1 MKKLF
6 FLFCTLQSF
15 WAYTQVTAEIEYNNV
30 RAIVNN
36 NGIFFNAGNPV
47 TGFVVPKD
55 EGVSSM
61 YSTSFWM
68 GGLNTD
74 NSLKLAALR
83 YAEGPEFSIG
93 PKSSNSTSDDFM
105 NKYNHVWRISQQEI
119 LDHQINYS
127 NQGYEVPWN
136 IATWPGN
143 GNTAY
148 GEANQLAPYIDANSD
163 GIYNPLQGDYPEI
176 RGNEALY
183 FMLNDYNNPHEESGG
198 SPIGVDIHVLTY
210 VFKSESEAPL
220 NNCVFISLKIR
231 NSGTNMLSDFY
242 VGFYNDFDLGDP
254 FDDYVASDS
263 LRNMTYAY
271 NGDNSDVPA
280 SGTIGYGSYLPA
292 QGCMFLN
299 HSMAK
304 SVYYY
309 NTTGPNGEP
318 STPEHYYNYLRGI
331 WKDNTEITE
340 GGSGYGGSVPANYF
354 YSGDPV
360 TNSGWTEIS
369 SENPPADRRMVM
381 STGPFTFLPGEQLCI
396 DVAFPFARSSQEYNN
411 VDAIVELRQAADFIQ
426 NFYDTNTFTCQTNT
440 VGLEENQS
448 AATTVS
454 VFPNPGNGLF
464 RINSADAISGIEL
477 YDSLG
482 KRVYSEDAIRNNQRS
497 IEVDLTKESKG
508 MYFYQTHNKDGKVFS
523 GKLIVE

>member
-148 GEANQLAPYIDANSD
+148 GEANQLAPD
-163 GIYNPLQGDYPEI
+163 
-176 RGNEALY
+176 R
-183 FMLNDYNNPHEESGG
+183 
-198 SPIGVDIHVLTY
+198 
-210 VFKSESEAPL
+210 
-220 NNCVFISLKIR
+220 
-231 NSGTNMLSDFY
+231 
-242 VGFYNDFDLGDP
+242 
-254 FDDYVASDS
+254 
-263 LRNMTYAY
+263 
-271 NGDNSDVPA
+271 
-280 SGTIGYGSYLPA
+280 
-292 QGCMFLN
+292 
-299 HSMAK
+299 K
-304 SVYYY
+304 SV
-309 NTTGPNGEP
+309 
-318 STPEHYYNYLRGI
+318 
-331 WKDNTEITE
+331 
-340 GGSGYGGSVPANYF
+340 V
-354 YSGDPV
+354 
-360 TNSGWTEIS
+360 
-369 SENPPADRRMVM
+369 
-381 STGPFTFLPGEQLCI
+381 
-396 DVAFPFARSSQEYNN
+396 
-411 VDAIVELRQAADFIQ
+411 
-426 NFYDTNTFTCQTNT
+426 
-440 VGLEENQS
+440 
-448 AATTVS
+448 
-454 VFPNPGNGLF
+454 
-464 RINSADAISGIEL
+464 
-477 YDSLG
+477 
-482 KRVYSEDAIRNNQRS
+482 
-497 IEVDLTKESKG
+497 
-508 MYFYQTHNKDGKVFS
+508 
-523 GKLIVE
+523 